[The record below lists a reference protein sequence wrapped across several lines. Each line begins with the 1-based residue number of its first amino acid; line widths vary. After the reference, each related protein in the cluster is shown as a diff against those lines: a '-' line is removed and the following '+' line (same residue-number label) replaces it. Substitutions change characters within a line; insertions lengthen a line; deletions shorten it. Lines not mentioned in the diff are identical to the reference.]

1 MNPFHQAFDK
11 LYPAI
16 RYTYEEIMGHIWFT
30 QITPHENIQT
40 ELWLGGA
47 PTYER
52 DYNFLLENKI
62 GSVVNIR
69 AEREDDLN
77 FYEQNDITH
86 IQLKVLDV
94 TVPSAEILTAGV
106 DWMAAQ
112 SKDGRSI
119 LVHCAKGRGRSAT
132 LLAAYLMREEG
143 LSYDEAHLLM
153 KGRRPLTKLEQRH
166 KKQLESWLATQ
177 ELEREMRSE
186 K

>member
-1 MNPFHQAFDK
+1 MSINPFHTAFDK

-16 RYTYEEIMGHIWFT
+16 RYTYEEIMGHVWFT
-30 QITPHENIQT
+30 QITPHEQITT

-52 DYNFLLENKI
+52 DYDFIRHHNI
-62 GSVVNIR
+62 GAVVNIR
-69 AEREDDLN
+69 AEREDDLA
-77 FYEQNDITH
+77 FYEEHDIQH
-86 IQLKVLDV
+86 IQLKVLDI
-94 TVPSAEILTAGV
+94 TVPPPVILTEGV

-112 SKDGRSI
+112 AQAGRSI

-143 LSYDEAHLLM
+143 LTYEQAHLLM

-166 KKQLESWLATQ
+166 QKQLESWLAQ
-177 ELEREMRSE
+177 Q
-186 K
+186 KG